1 MHRDQVR
8 YMDNLL
14 PAGLKIQSDL
24 SFSALV
30 SDTATKLK
38 IISAYIMPLE
48 LLAKPLVSSRVL
60 EMNYDSPQ
68 NELIETAQ

>member
-1 MHRDQVR
+1 
-8 YMDNLL
+8 MDNLL

-38 IISAYIMPLE
+38 MISACIMPL
-48 LLAKPLVSSRVL
+48 
-60 EMNYDSPQ
+60 SPQ